1 MVVDGPIRRRGL
13 GISEPPFWYPVT
25 MVRGKRNVRS
35 STQSVSSRKRLTA
48 TYQTR
53 VREYCGVDREA
64 GDAALSAYAE
74 LYGLVQRKLFAE
86 VAAGQR
92 AMSLKSEYLQRY
104 GIPAR
109 MFNSVRVSLEGKVA
123 SVKEQQKLQ
132 LDSLGRRI
140 ARAERQIAD
149 AAERRR
155 WEQVHQ
161 KRRRLVDLRHRL
173 TALEA
178 DVAEER
184 VRLCF
189 GSKRLWRKRH
199 HLAANGY
206 GSHEEWL
213 ADWRKVR
220 GDEFFVLGSR
230 DETAGCQLCVATVA
244 DDGTLTLRL
253 RMPDCLAVQH
263 GRYLTIEGVRFAY
276 GQEQVL
282 AALDSNAEYARYRR
296 EHGDKAARDTELGQP
311 ISYRFKR
318 DERGW
323 RMFAIADMM
332 DVPVVTDKR
341 RGAIGVD
348 LNADHLAVCET
359 DASGNCVNA
368 FSVPLVIYG
377 KSQHQ
382 TEGII
387 GDAVA
392 SVVDYAREVG
402 KPIVIERLDFR
413 QKKAVLEGE
422 SHRYSR
428 MLSSFSYGKIKAYFL
443 SRGYRQGVEVH
454 QANPAFTSVIGRVK
468 FMERYGLSVHQ
479 AAALVL
485 ARRLLGCSER
495 IPRLWVAPIGNG
507 VQVAFTVPARKRVK
521 HVWTHWGAISGQLR
535 PALAAQ
541 HRLGKRRR
549 RPNPVQAAVRA
560 QARGVA

>member
-1 MVVDGPIRRRGL
+1 MAL
-13 GISEPPFWYPVT
+13 C
-25 MVRGKRNVRS
+25 KRNVRS
-35 STQSVSSRKRLTA
+35 SAQSSSGGRRLTA

-53 VREYCGVDREA
+53 VREYSGVDRQA
-64 GDAALSAYAE
+64 GDAALSAYAA
-74 LYGLVQRKLFAE
+74 LYGRVERQLFAE
-86 VAAGQR
+86 VAAGR
-92 AMSLKSEYLQRY
+92 SATALKSEYLQRY

-109 MFNSVRVSLEGKVA
+109 MFNGVRVSLEGKVA
-123 SVKEQQKLQ
+123 SVREQQNLQ
-132 LDSLGRRI
+132 LDSLGRRL

-149 AAERRR
+149 AAERGRL
-155 WEQVHQ
+155 EQVHQ
-161 KRRRLVDLRHRL
+161 KRRRLANLRHRV
-173 TALEA
+173 AVLEA

-189 GSKRLWRKRH
+189 GSKRLWRKQQ
-199 HLAANGY
+199 HLEDNGY
-206 GSHEEWL
+206 TSHEEWL
-213 ADWRKVR
+213 KDWREAR
-220 GDEFFVLGSR
+220 SDEFFVLGSR

-263 GRYLTIEGVRFAY
+263 GKYLTIEGVRFNH
-276 GQEQVL
+276 GHEQML
-282 AALDSNAEYARYRR
+282 AALGSNAAYARHRR
-296 EHGDKAARDTELGQP
+296 EQGEQAVRETELGQA

-318 DERGW
+318 DRKGW
-323 RMFAIADMM
+323 RVFATTDMM
-332 DVPVVTDKR
+332 EVPVVTDQR

-359 DASGNCVNA
+359 DASGNYVNA
-368 FSVPLVIYG
+368 FSVPLVTYG

-382 TEGII
+382 AEAII

-392 SVVDYAREVG
+392 SVVAHAHEVG
-402 KPIVIERLDFR
+402 KPIVIEKLDFCR
-413 QKKAVLEGE
+413 KKAALEGE
-422 SHRYSR
+422 SRKYSR

-443 SRGYRQGVEVH
+443 SRGYREGVEVH
-454 QANPAFTSVIGRVK
+454 QVNPAFSSVIGRVK

-495 IPRLWVAPIGNG
+495 IPRRWAYPVGDG
-507 VQVAFTVPARKRVK
+507 VHVAFTVPVRTRVK
-521 HVWTHWGAISGQLR
+521 HVWTYWGAISGQLR

-549 RPNPVQAAVRA
+549 RPNPVQAVARGET
-560 QARGVA
+560 RGVA